1 MANLVT
7 INPNAKNHWQD
18 WLKTFVLLGMGI
30 YFVVLILSGD
40 LANYINLRFAWL
52 TYLGAAIFWLLGL
65 WSAYR
70 SFIAQSSTVLHGTN
84 HTPLTWGAISV
95 VAIPLI
101 LATAIPSQPLTADA
115 ISGGVSF
122 EPIGGVSAEASY
134 TIPPLERNVLDWLR
148 EFNRAEN
155 PATLDGLPVDV
166 IAFVYREPSM
176 TDTQFMAARFTLSC
190 CVADAFAIGMP
201 VEYTNASN
209 LADGIW
215 VRVQGTLE
223 AGEFDGE
230 FMPIV
235 RPNSVEEVETP
246 ETPYLYS

>member
-1 MANLVT
+1 MTNV
-7 INPNAKNHWQD
+7 IQVKQNNHWQE
-18 WLKTFVLLGMGI
+18 WLKTLVLLGMAL
-30 YFVVLILSGD
+30 YFIVLIISGD

-52 TYLGAAIFWLLGL
+52 TWVGAGIFCLLGL

-70 SFIAQSSTVLHGTN
+70 TFFARNTPIVHSSN
-84 HTPLTWGAISV
+84 HTPLTWGAIGV

-122 EPIGGVSAEASY
+122 EPIGGVQAEASY
-134 TIPPLERNVLDWLR
+134 SIPPIERNVLDWLR
-148 EFNRAEN
+148 EFSRAEN

-166 IAFVYREPSM
+166 IAFVYREPGM

-201 VEYTNASN
+201 VEADNAQDF
-209 LADGIW
+209 ADGIW
-215 VRVQGTLE
+215 IRVQGTLQ
-223 AGEFDGE
+223 AGTFDGE
-230 FMPIV
+230 FMPIIT
-235 RPNSVEEVETP
+235 PTSIEEVETP